1 MEHKLMH
8 KLIFV
13 VMDGLADR
21 PIAEF
26 GGKTPLEA
34 AETPALDSL
43 ASKGSGGMLRVIE
56 GVAPESDAAVLA
68 LLGYDPHKYY
78 TGRGPLEAVGTGA
91 TFKGGMLALR
101 CNFATTAD
109 GRDIL
114 DRRAGRTLTSKEAA
128 ALAAAIN
135 KKVKLANANFKFYAS
150 VAHRGVLIIGDGSSK
165 LKKKMLSANITNTD
179 PAYEIRNGIPHA
191 LSSFEGKVK
200 RSVPLDNTTAA
211 ARAAELVNEF
221 TAKAFGVMKNHP
233 VNIRRSKKGLLA
245 ANTIICRDAGNRLP
259 PLYSL
264 SKRYGR
270 RWALLADM
278 PLEIGIGELAGMS
291 IVHLPLPT
299 FTASDYKVRLEKT
312 LAALKKFGCL
322 YIHIKGP
329 DLFGHDG
336 DYNGKK
342 KCIEEADKYFFS
354 PLLQKIDLAKTVV
367 VVTADHA
374 TPCVMKGHSDD
385 PVPFV
390 ISGGNVKAD
399 FVERFGESYCRNGGF
414 GTVKGSE
421 FMGKVISLL

>member
-1 MEHKLMH
+1 MAT

-34 AETPALDSL
+34 AHTPALDSL
-43 ASKGSGGMLRVIE
+43 AAKGSGGMLRVIE

-68 LLGYDPHKYY
+68 ILGYDPHKYY
-78 TGRGPLEAVGTGA
+78 TGRGPLEGVGTGVKFRA
-91 TFKGGMLALR
+91 GMLALR

-109 GRDIL
+109 GSSLL

-135 KKVKLANANFKFYAS
+135 KKVKLANAKFRFYAS
-150 VAHRGVLIIGDGSSK
+150 VAHRGVLVIGAGSRGKGK
-165 LKKKMLSANITNTD
+165 LSPNITNTD

-191 LSSFEGKVK
+191 LSSFEMKVK
-200 RSVPLDNTTAA
+200 QSAPLDNSTAA
-211 ARAAELVNEF
+211 VRAAGLVNEF
-221 TAKAFGVMKNHP
+221 TGKAFAVMKNHP
-233 VNIRRSKKGLLA
+233 ANVRRRERGLLP

-259 PLYSL
+259 PLYNL
-264 SKRYGR
+264 SKRHGR
-270 RWALLADM
+270 KWALLADM

-291 IVHLPLPT
+291 IVKLPLPT

-312 LAALKKFGCL
+312 LAALKKFDCL

-336 DYNGKK
+336 DYRGKK
-342 KCIEEADKYFFS
+342 QCIEEADRHFFS
-354 PLLQKIDLAKTVV
+354 PLLRKIDLKNVVV

-374 TPCVMKGHSDD
+374 TPCEMKGHSAD
-385 PVPFV
+385 PVPFI
-390 ISGGNVKAD
+390 ISGGRVKSD

-414 GTVKGSE
+414 GTIRSND
-421 FMGKVISLL
+421 FMGKVITETFK